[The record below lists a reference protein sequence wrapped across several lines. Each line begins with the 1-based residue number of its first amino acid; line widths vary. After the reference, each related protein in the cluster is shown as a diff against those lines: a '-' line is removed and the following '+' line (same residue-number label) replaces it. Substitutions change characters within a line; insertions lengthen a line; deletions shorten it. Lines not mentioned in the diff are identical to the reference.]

1 MSQNDFTI
9 ANQTFPNTRADINSA
24 LQALASTSSG
34 SSAPSTTFAN
44 QFFYNTTSNL
54 LQIRNEDNDA
64 FITIAELDQT
74 NDTVEY
80 FKSDSVRTALIE
92 FTDGDDALAI
102 ADGGAL
108 TVSTSLDMNGTEL
121 FLDADADTSI
131 TASTD
136 DQIDFK
142 IAGSDHIKFTT
153 TGITVADVDS
163 AQPTINLFN
172 SNADAGAAHLDFTK
186 DSASPAANDQV
197 GVIRFVSDNDAG
209 QATTVAQVIA
219 NITDV
224 ADGTENGRLG
234 FETMVDGTIAERM
247 TLNQQGRLGIG
258 TGSPSATLQV
268 NAPQASGT
276 VDLLNLR
283 DASAGAEIKFTSFGD
298 ASFGTSQRIDFT
310 GAYLQIRNGTDQALR
325 IDSAERILMGAMTG
339 NNVNGSSA
347 KAQISYVKNSEFGLH
362 IRPSDNN
369 TGGGQPVLFQN
380 QAGTSIGSISC
391 TASATNYGESSDY
404 RLKENVDYTWDAT
417 TRLKQLKP
425 ARYNWIIDDTNTLV
439 DGFLA
444 HEVSSIVPNAVTGTK
459 DASTTRLKTVKD
471 ADGNFI
477 ASDIEQEGWTAGKA
491 DGTYPN
497 DSTWTATEEVP
508 DYQGIDLGKLVP
520 LLVKTIQELE
530 ARITA
535 LEG

>member
-44 QFFYNTTSNL
+44 QLFYNTTSNL

-80 FKSDSVRTALIE
+80 VKSDSVRTALIE

-121 FLDADADTSI
+121 ILDADADTSI
-131 TASTD
+131 HADTD
-136 DQIDFK
+136 DRIDFK
-142 IAGSDHIKFTT
+142 TAGTDRVHFTSQGNVGVGTNAPTHVADAYKTIEAKGTDTNGSGVILATSTAGIQTQMISSDASSFGAVGTRTNHACTFTT
-153 TGITVADVDS
+153 NNTERMRLSTAGNLGVGTTS
-163 AQPTINLFN
+163 PTAKF
-172 SNADAGAAHLDFTK
+172 A
-186 DSASPAANDQV
+186 
-197 GVIRFVSDNDAG
+197 VSDG
-209 QATTVAQVIA
+209 TTTLDMNPTGAVGFV
-219 NITDV
+219 
-224 ADGTENGRLG
+224 GTRSNHPVQ
-234 FETMVDGTIAERM
+234 FT
-247 TLNQQGRLGIG
+247 
-258 TGSPSATLQV
+258 V
-268 NAPQASGT
+268 NASTKATIDTSGRFLVGTTAS
-276 VDLLNLR
+276 
-283 DASAGAEIKFTSFGD
+283 I
-298 ASFGTSQRIDFT
+298 
-310 GAYLQIRNGTDQALR
+310 
-325 IDSAERILMGAMTG
+325 
-339 NNVNGSSA
+339 VNGSSA
-347 KAQISYVKNSEFGLH
+347 KSQISYVKNSEFGLF

-369 TGGGQPVLFQN
+369 TGGGQPALFQN
-380 QAGTSIGSISC
+380 QAGTSIGSIGA
-391 TASATNYGESSDY
+391 TASNVSYNTSSDY
-404 RLKENVDYTWDAT
+404 RLKENVNYSFDAT

-425 ARYNWIIDDTNTLV
+425 ARFSWISDDTNTLI

-444 HEVSSIVPNAVTGTK
+444 HEVTSVVPDAVTGTK
-459 DASTTRLKTVKD
+459 DATTTRLKTVKD
-471 ADGNFI
+471 ADGKFI
-477 ASDIEQEGWTAGKA
+477 CSDVEEADWTAGKQSSSVIKDSNGYNIGNGVSESDWTAGKA

-497 DSTWTATEEVP
+497 DSTWTAVDALYPNDSTWTASEEIP
-508 DYQGIDLGKLVP
+508 DYQSIDHSKLVP

-535 LEG
+535 LES